1 MKKQKR
7 DLHQRAYVRGYR
19 AGMAGRSKG
28 LSEQCHSTARPDWL
42 AGWREGR
49 EDMWNGL
56 TPVDGTYK
64 AASFSQ

>member
-7 DLHQRAYVRGYR
+7 DLHQRAYVKGYR
-19 AGMAGRSKG
+19 AGMAGRSKA
-28 LSEQCHSTARPDWL
+28 LSERCHTQARQDWL
-42 AGWREGR
+42 TGWREGR